1 MKQVFSTSKGIK
13 VIEVPPPLLEKGN
26 ILVEVSYSFISS
38 GTEMA
43 TLKAME
49 PKGFS
54 DNLIQSKERLKKL
67 VKFFNEKGIKKTIS
81 IISQRITADET
92 TSNRLVPIGY
102 CCSGTIVAIGEGEM
116 KKEFRVATWMA
127 RQYEDFKE
135 WLKFHGADYKI
146 IVYGEGLIPHYCRM
160 YSSQVE
166 QEEKVA

>member
-67 VKFFNEKGIKKTIS
+67 VKFFNEKGIKKTV
-81 IISQRITADET
+81 E
-92 TSNRLVPIGY
+92 Y
-102 CCSGTIVAIGEGEM
+102 YE
-116 KKEFRVATWMA
+116 KK
-127 RQYEDFKE
+127 
-135 WLKFHGADYKI
+135 L
-146 IVYGEGLIPHYCRM
+146 
-160 YSSQVE
+160 
-166 QEEKVA
+166 